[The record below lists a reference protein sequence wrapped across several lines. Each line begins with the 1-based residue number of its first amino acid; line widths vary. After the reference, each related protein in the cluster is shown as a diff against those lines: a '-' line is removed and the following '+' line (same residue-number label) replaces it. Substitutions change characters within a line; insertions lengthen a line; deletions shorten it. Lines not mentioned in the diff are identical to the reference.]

1 MAGSV
6 FMTDSASEGAA
17 MIGQG
22 VRETKWFWAGAVI
35 AVAGLFLSACTTVA
49 RTAASAESERAEV
62 SLTDFKVAVSG
73 AVSART
79 PFRIAVRNDGKAV
92 HTLAIEAAGKTIS
105 TRVLNADETATLSV
119 PALEAG
125 AYKLWCTVG
134 GHREAGMQTTFA
146 VGSGSGN
153 AGLSSEEMDRAHEA
167 GIKAFPAKTQG
178 TPGSV
183 LAHRV
188 AGGVKV
194 FEVTAKS
201 VRWEVSPG
209 EFIDAYAFNGQIP
222 GPQIRVRQGDKV
234 KIVVRNELLEST
246 TVHFHGLT
254 VPNAMDGVP
263 FITQPPIKRGATFA
277 YEFTVTDGP
286 GTYMYH
292 SHHNALA
299 QVGKGLF
306 GSFVIEDPKPAWN
319 QEATVM
325 LGDGELG
332 YTLNGKGFPATAP
345 IVANRGSKVLL
356 RFLNAGQMLH
366 PMHLHGFH
374 FTVIARDG
382 RPTTPYVLDTLTVA
396 PGERYDAVF
405 TANLPGT
412 WAFHCH
418 VLSHVES
425 EHGMHGM
432 VTAVIV
438 R

>member
-1 MAGSV
+1 
-6 FMTDSASEGAA
+6 
-17 MIGQG
+17 MIG
-22 VRETKWFWAGAVI
+22 VRVRGTKWFRAAI
-35 AVAGLFLSACTTVA
+35 AVAAVGLFSTACTTVA
-49 RTAASAESERAEV
+49 RTSATAGSQRAEV
-62 SLTDFKVAVSG
+62 SLTDFKIASSG
-73 AVSART
+73 TISAGT
-79 PFRIAVRNDGKAV
+79 PFRIAVRNDGKTV

-105 TRVLNADETATLSV
+105 TRVLNADETAALSV

-134 GHREAGMQTTFA
+134 GHREAGMQTTLA

-153 AGLSSEEMDRAHEA
+153 SGLSPEEMDRAHEA

-178 TPGSV
+178 ASGTV
-183 LAHRV
+183 LANRIV
-188 AGGVKV
+188 NGVKV
-194 FEVTAKS
+194 FDVTAKS

-209 EFIDAYAFNGQIP
+209 EFVDAYAFNGQIP

-234 KIVVRNELLEST
+234 RIVVRNELPEST
-246 TVHFHGLT
+246 SVHFHGVT
-254 VPNAMDGVP
+254 VPNAMDGVT

-299 QVGKGLF
+299 QVGKGLYA
-306 GSFVIEDPKPAWN
+306 SFVIEDPKPAWT

-374 FTVIARDG
+374 FTVVARDG